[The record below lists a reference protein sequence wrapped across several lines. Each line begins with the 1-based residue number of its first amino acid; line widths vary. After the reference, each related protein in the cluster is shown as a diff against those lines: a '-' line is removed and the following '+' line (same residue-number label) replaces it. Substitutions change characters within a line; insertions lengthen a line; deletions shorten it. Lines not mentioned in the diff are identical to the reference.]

1 MELNQ
6 LLAMMGQMGAKP
18 TTQGASAPNAMQ
30 TIQARKAYTNY
41 VIEAQSMGQ
50 PVIPFEQWVQSQGQ
64 R

>member
-6 LLAMMGQMGAKP
+6 LLQMMGQMGAKP
-18 TTQGASAPNAMQ
+18 QSGVSAPNAMQ
-30 TIQARKAYTNY
+30 NIQARKAYTNY

-50 PVIPFEQWVQSQGQ
+50 QPIPFEQWVQGQG